1 MRCEGVHI
9 YNECEREKDID
20 REWEKKSKRKI
31 RPFCHATKPITA
43 FYIFFIGVE
52 NHSNVNGIEK
62 KVISIKH

>member
-1 MRCEGVHI
+1 MSI
-9 YNECEREKDID
+9 YGKRVERE
-20 REWEKKSKRKI
+20 REREYEREI

-52 NHSNVNGIEK
+52 NYSNVNGIEK

>member
-9 YNECEREKDID
+9 YKKAERD
-20 REWEKKSKRKI
+20 RGRRGGKRENKREI

-52 NHSNVNGIEK
+52 NYSNVNGIEK

>member
-1 MRCEGVHI
+1 MYI
-9 YNECEREKDID
+9 YTKKRREIEVEWGGK
-20 REWEKKSKRKI
+20 RENKREI

-52 NHSNVNGIEK
+52 NYSNVNGIEK